1 MGQVRFLGQMNRD
14 EVAHVAANA
23 IALVPL
29 GATEQHGPHL
39 PLLTDTIIVDAIS
52 RRALDILK
60 TESDIVAA
68 PPLPMG
74 SSHHHLFACALS
86 FSTDTYIGMLR
97 DICISLVRSGFRRIF
112 FVNGHGGNDLA
123 MRMVCNELVLN
134 EDVTVAA
141 CSYWT
146 LTAPAPGG
154 PDNAIDHAGRYETS
168 IMLHLAP
175 DLVSKPKTETGKTP
189 AFFDAVLSQGLLINR
204 HGEWSR
210 IGGVTLPPHD
220 ASADLGARIVADRAA
235 AMAEAIRRFDEA
247 SRDRQES

>member
-1 MGQVRFLGQMNRD
+1 MGQVLFLGQMNRED
-14 EVAHVAANA
+14 VARVASAA
-23 IALVPL
+23 IAIVPL

-39 PLLTDTIIVDAIS
+39 PLLTDTIIVEGIS
-52 RRALDILK
+52 RRALDLLE
-60 TESDIVAA
+60 TESDIVVT
-68 PPLPMG
+68 PTLPMG

-97 DICISLVRSGFRRIF
+97 DICVSLIRSGFRRIF

-123 MRMVCNELVLN
+123 MRMVCNELVLAA
-134 EDVTVAA
+134 DVTIAA

-146 LTAPAPGG
+146 LTPVAPGG

-175 DLVSKPKTETGKTP
+175 DLVGKPASETGKTA

-210 IGGVTLPPHD
+210 IGGVTMPPHD

-235 AMAEAIRRFDEA
+235 ALAEAIRRFDEA
-247 SRDRQES
+247 SRNKQ